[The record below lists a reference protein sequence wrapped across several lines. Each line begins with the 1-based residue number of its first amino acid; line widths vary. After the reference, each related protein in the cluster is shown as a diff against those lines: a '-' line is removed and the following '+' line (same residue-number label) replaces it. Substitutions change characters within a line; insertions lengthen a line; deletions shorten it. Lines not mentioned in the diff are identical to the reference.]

1 MAPTLKLDEFDRVIE
16 LDEGRCP
23 GRTDEAFFPANI
35 PAFCRFGRSGTGLD
49 IETRTG
55 EAVGF

>member
-1 MAPTLKLDEFDRVIE
+1 LGGFGRSFLLHRGNRFMAPTMKLDEFDRVIE

-35 PAFCRFGRSGTGLD
+35 PGIQSLRRS
-49 IETRTG
+49 
-55 EAVGF
+55 